1 MTNEE
6 ANILINRQIDGEEG
20 KKLERGI
27 VKWFNPEKGFGFIER
42 EEGGD
47 IFVHYSDIQMK
58 GYKTLEEGEHVEY
71 TIEHSEKGDIARN
84 VVVVDED

>member
-6 ANILINRQIDGEEG
+6 ANILINKFIDEGEKEMN
-20 KKLERGI
+20 KGI
-27 VKWFNPEKGFGFIER
+27 VKWFNPEKGYGFIQKEDG
-42 EEGGD
+42 ED

-71 TIEHSEKGDIARN
+71 TIEHTEKGDIARN